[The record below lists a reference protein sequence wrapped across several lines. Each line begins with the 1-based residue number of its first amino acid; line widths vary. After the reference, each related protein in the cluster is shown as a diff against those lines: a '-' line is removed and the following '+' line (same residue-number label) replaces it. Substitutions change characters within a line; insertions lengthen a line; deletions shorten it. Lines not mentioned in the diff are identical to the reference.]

1 MKKVCLLIIDPQF
14 DFCDPTGKLFVPGAD
29 LDMVRLGK
37 FIEKNYMRLDD
48 IQLTLDSH
56 HRVHI
61 AHAISW
67 LDEHGKHP
75 ASYTVITAADVDAG
89 KYKATYPAFQDKYV
103 NYVHQLEANGRYV
116 LCIWPEHCLI
126 GSVGATIYNPIFE
139 AVTIWEGQYAQAGK
153 TTKGSN
159 LFTEH
164 YSAVKADVIDN
175 TDVYTKLNTKLTGIL
190 KTYDDILVGGEA
202 SSHCVAN
209 TVRDICEDFSQ
220 DDIKKLVFL
229 EDASSPVS
237 GYEQLSKDFIKDMTA
252 KGMRISSTKNYQFN

>member
-29 LDMVRLGK
+29 LDMVRLSK

-126 GSVGATIYNPIFE
+126 GSVGATIYSPIFE
-139 AVTIWEGQYAQAGK
+139 AVSIWEGQYAQAGK

-202 SSHCVAN
+202 RNFCLAN
-209 TVRDICEDFSQ
+209 TVKDISEDFG
-220 DDIKKLVFL
+220 DDNVKKLIIL
-229 EDASSPVS
+229 EDATSPVQGNDALNTQFTEFCNNKHIRFS
-237 GYEQLSKDFIKDMTA
+237 TTKDYKF
-252 KGMRISSTKNYQFN
+252 